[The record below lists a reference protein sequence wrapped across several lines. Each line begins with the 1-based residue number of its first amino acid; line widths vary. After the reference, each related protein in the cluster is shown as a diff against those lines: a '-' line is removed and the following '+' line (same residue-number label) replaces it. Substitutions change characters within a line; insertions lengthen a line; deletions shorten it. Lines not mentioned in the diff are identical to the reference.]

1 MMAMTA
7 LMSMMA
13 LVMVVTRGTPPF
25 HVVSHDQPIIMMLGD
40 SITQYSVNS
49 QLQGFQALLSN
60 DYIRKADVVNR
71 GLWGWTTKWWLEYL
85 PQFIHEWRM
94 KSPVLMVVEL
104 GANDASLEHGTS
116 SIRYVPVEE
125 YAENLRAIIRIT
137 SQAFPSCEYLILSPP
152 AVDNK
157 KWSPADK
164 LNNVTQVYAKK
175 CIQVADELNLP
186 VIDLWNATQGKWNLF
201 RAAIAKHYPQLTP
214 NALPQLY
221 PDVPPDAVEEEV
233 SIY

>member
-1 MMAMTA
+1 
-7 LMSMMA
+7 
-13 LVMVVTRGTPPF
+13 
-25 HVVSHDQPIIMMLGD
+25 
-40 SITQYSVNS
+40 
-49 QLQGFQALLSN
+49 FQALLSN

-71 GLWGWTTKWWLEYL
+71 GLWGGTTKWWLEYL

-94 KSPVLMVVEL
+94 KPPVLMVVEL

-201 RAAIAKHYPQLTP
+201 RGGLHPNIQGNILFHDLIQAAIAKHYPHLTP